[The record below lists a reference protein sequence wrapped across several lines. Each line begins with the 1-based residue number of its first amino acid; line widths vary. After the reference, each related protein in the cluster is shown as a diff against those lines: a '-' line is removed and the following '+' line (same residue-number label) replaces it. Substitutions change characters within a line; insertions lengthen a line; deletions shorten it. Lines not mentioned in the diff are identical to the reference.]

1 MSPELFDSRLSTR
14 KVSRNPGIKA
24 CSVPAFLILLPM
36 ILLRFSFA
44 QGPESCVLANCESFN
59 ETATSKSPAKTT
71 TRLGTKY
78 DVDQI
83 GRRGIGRG
91 FNLFSFER
99 ERKLGDKLAAELDH
113 SVIIIDDPLIN
124 RCLNRIVQAL
134 VSHSEVSYEVTVR
147 LVYDDDDVNA
157 YSLPG
162 GHLYMT
168 SGLFLEVQNEAE
180 MAMVMAHEIAHV
192 AARHDT
198 RTWTREILWDLPFF
212 PILKVPG
219 PVGYSAQ
226 QITSAL
232 RSLPVMK
239 FNRNTEYEADLLG
252 LEYAY
257 SAGYDPQG
265 MLDLYERSVVEDGHG
280 PNFIVRLF
288 DTHPSMKD
296 RLRRAK
302 AGTSMILPPRN
313 AYVLDTSEFQEA
325 KHQLMDIVL
334 EKQRAEAAAATSE
347 VKPEAGSESIV
358 GNGPPPTP

>member
-1 MSPELFDSRLSTR
+1 
-14 KVSRNPGIKA
+14 
-24 CSVPAFLILLPM
+24 
-36 ILLRFSFA
+36 
-44 QGPESCVLANCESFN
+44 
-59 ETATSKSPAKTT
+59 
-71 TRLGTKY
+71 LGAKY
-78 DVDQI
+78 DVGQI
-83 GRRGIGRG
+83 GHRGIGRG
-91 FNLFSFER
+91 INLYSFER
-99 ERKLGDKLAAELDH
+99 EKTLGDKLAAKLDH
-113 SVIIIDDPLIN
+113 SLTIIDDPLIY
-124 RCLNRIVQAL
+124 RCLNRIVQVL
-134 VSHSEVSYEVTVR
+134 VSHSEVPYEITVK
-147 LVYDDDDVNA
+147 LVYDDDEVNA

-168 SGLFLEVQNEAE
+168 SGLFVEVQTEAE

-219 PVGYSAQ
+219 PIGYSAQ

-239 FNRNTEYEADLLG
+239 FNRNAEHEADLLG

-265 MLDLYERSVVEDGHG
+265 MLDLYERSVVDDAHA

-288 DTHPSMKD
+288 DTHPSMKE

-302 AGTSMILPPRN
+302 TETSMILPPRN

-325 KHQLMDIVL
+325 RHRLMDIVL
-334 EKQRAEAAAATSE
+334 EKQRAEEAAATSE
-347 VKPEAGSESIV
+347 VKPEAGSESGV
-358 GNGPPPTP
+358 GKDQLPTP